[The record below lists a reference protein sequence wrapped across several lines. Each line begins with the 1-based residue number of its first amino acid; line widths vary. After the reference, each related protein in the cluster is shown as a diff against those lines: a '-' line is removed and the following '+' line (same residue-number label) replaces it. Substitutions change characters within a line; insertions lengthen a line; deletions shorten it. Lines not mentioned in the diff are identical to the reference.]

1 MHFEQIHEHAV
12 QFFSYE
18 IKGCLVRI
26 LSVEVRY

>member
-18 IKGCLVRI
+18 IKGCLVGI
-26 LSVEVRY
+26 LSIEAR